1 MPKRKRKTETVVT
14 QESEGEDVPMPEV
27 IPQEPEK
34 GEGGEVIGADELQP
48 QEPIQEIEERVRT
61 LSAHQLLTVRD
72 LVEKYRKRK
81 VEEAKQKVLAEM
93 KGKLTELGLSLSDIT
108 SPRRTT
114 QKKTPSLRVKYRSP
128 NGDTWSGTGLVPNWL
143 KQLEAEGH
151 SREEYAVTAPIGSHM
166 GK

>member
-1 MPKRKRKTETVVT
+1 MPRRKRKTETVVT
-14 QESEGEDVPMPEV
+14 QESEGEAVPMPEV
-27 IPQEPEK
+27 IPQMPEK
-34 GEGGEVIGADELQP
+34 GAGAEGIGGDELQP

-61 LSAHQLLTVRD
+61 LSAQQLLVVRD

-81 VEEAKQKVLAEM
+81 VEEAKQKVLEEM
-93 KGKLTELGLSLSDIT
+93 KGKLSALGLSLSDIT
-108 SPRRTT
+108 PSKRTS
-114 QKKTPSLRVKYRSP
+114 QKKTPILRVKYRSP

-151 SREEYAVTAPIGSHM
+151 RREEYAVTAPIGSHM